1 MLKSFAGGRLF
12 GGAWGQGRP
21 SVLALH
27 GWARTHADFAGV
39 FADRPDP
46 APGAIAPDL
55 PGFGAT
61 PPPLEPR
68 GSEWYAEQLLP
79 LFEGDLLADRVV
91 VAGHSFGGRVA
102 LYLPRLVPER
112 IERLVLTGVPLLDR
126 AGRRTSPA
134 ISYRLARGL
143 HRAGLIGDERMETL
157 RMRYG
162 SSDYR
167 AATGVMRGVLVRVLA
182 EHYDDELS
190 SIGCPVDLV
199 WGAKDHE
206 VPLEVAER
214 ARLLLPR
221 ATLEVVADAGH
232 LLPLEAPDA
241 LFGAVTGEHATTP
254 PLPAG
259 EPAASP
265 VEVPVEAPV
274 EAPVKAP
281 VKAPVEGGRAS
292 GQS

>member
-214 ARLLLPR
+214 ARLLLPPR
-221 ATLEVVADAGH
+221 RSRSSRTPGISCRSRHPTPSSARSPESMR
-232 LLPLEAPDA
+232 PLHPYRQ
-241 LFGAVTGEHATTP
+241 VSRQRPRSRYRSRHR
-254 PLPAG
+254 
-259 EPAASP
+259 S
-265 VEVPVEAPV
+265 
-274 EAPVKAP
+274 
-281 VKAPVEGGRAS
+281 RHR
-292 GQS
+292 